1 MYNKI
6 LEIRPNFTNAQVS
19 IMLLHE
25 FRRVEKTKTVAMAK
39 KILEHDPENMYAHFL
54 LGKNTPNVD

>member
-1 MYNKI
+1 MYNKV
-6 LEIRPNFTNAQVS
+6 LEIRPNFINAQVS